1 MTNKKPKNLAQ
12 RWAEDK
18 NPVGIV
24 KGAKTGKKVP
34 IETIK
39 PKKTGGK

>member
-1 MTNKKPKNLAQ
+1 MANKKAKPLAQ
-12 RWAEDK
+12 RWADDK

-34 IETIK
+34 IERVNN
-39 PKKTGGK
+39 KKGAK

>member
-1 MTNKKPKNLAQ
+1 MAKQKAKTLVQ

-34 IETIK
+34 IEK
-39 PKKTGGK
+39 GDKKQGGKK